1 MEDLER
7 REAEIE
13 QKEVNTFISFGYQA
27 REPPSYR
34 ARLNVSPRLR
44 DSVPMPIS
52 ESRNL
57 GKIFQQISVLID
69 VIVSLQGEL
78 RKRADEEIAKRE
90 SEFKEMLDQMERDYS
105 QKEQVSRVFYTCSFL
120 PC

>member
-1 MEDLER
+1 M
-7 REAEIE
+7 
-13 QKEVNTFISFGYQA
+13 
-27 REPPSYR
+27 
-34 ARLNVSPRLR
+34 
-44 DSVPMPIS
+44 
-52 ESRNL
+52 
-57 GKIFQQISVLID
+57 
-69 VIVSLQGEL
+69 SLQGEL